1 MIKTLPDLRLAKTQD
16 LVLINVDACVSDFTN
31 LNVPYS
37 IDIIKAHLSDTYLDY
52 IIGLKNSHEVP
63 YAIVADYEILSH
75 QDFAFVKKLRT
86 NPILSSVPVIA
97 VAKKGT
103 TIDINI
109 LNFGV
114 DDCYKMP
121 FDCINLKERVEFLHD
136 FKAQVDAAELKNED
150 LSIKISL
157 WKRALDI
164 SAASIGLII
173 ISPILITTAVLIRL
187 ESKGPVIYKSKRS
200 GSGFQVF
207 DFLKFRSMYQDADS
221 RLGEMKH
228 LNQYGNT
235 DTTFV
240 KFKNDPRITRV
251 GRFIRKTSI
260 DELPQLFNI
269 LKGDMSLVGNR
280 PLPLYEAECL
290 TKEEAAYRFL
300 APAGITGLWQIMK
313 RGSNDMSVE
322 ERINLDVT
330 YAKNHNFWY
339 DLKILAKTPFAII
352 QKENV

>member
-1 MIKTLPDLRLAKTQD
+1 MIKTLPDLHLAKTQD
-16 LVLINVDACVSDFTN
+16 LVLINVDACLSDFTK
-31 LNVPYS
+31 LNAPYN
-37 IDIIKAHLSDTYLDY
+37 IDVIKAHLADTYLDY
-52 IIGLKNSHEVP
+52 ILSLKTSQDIP

-75 QDFAFVKKLRT
+75 QNFSFLKKLRT
-86 NPILSSVPVIA
+86 GSLLASVPVIA
-97 VAKKGT
+97 VAKKG
-103 TIDINI
+103 ISVDINI
-109 LNFGV
+109 LNCGV

-121 FDCINLKERVEFLHD
+121 FDCLNLKERVEFLHD
-136 FKAQVDAAELKNED
+136 FKAQVDAIELKNED
-150 LSIKISL
+150 LSVKISP

-164 SAASIGLII
+164 SAAGIGLIFV
-173 ISPILITTAVLIRL
+173 SPILLTTALLIRL
-187 ESKGPVIYKSKRS
+187 ESKGPIIYKSKRS
-200 GSGFQVF
+200 GTGFQVF
-207 DFLKFRSMYQDADS
+207 DFLKFRSMYQDADR
-221 RLGEMKH
+221 RLEEMKH
-228 LNQYGNT
+228 LNQYGDV

-260 DELPQLFNI
+260 DELPQLFNV

-300 APAGITGLWQIMK
+300 APAGLTGLWQIMK
-313 RGSNDMSVE
+313 RGSNEMSVE
-322 ERINLDVT
+322 ERINLDIT
-330 YAKNHNFWY
+330 YAKNHSFWY